1 MDDISKQRHTKL
13 NDTLEA
19 AGWKPNAEGIATN
32 PTRFWIYSVSLEH
45 GPRMTCAIGTQ
56 FLREMI
62 ADTGQVAKL
71 KLEYPEYWTGMA
83 SAIAL
88 FDTAT
93 RRGEQT
99 EEVRQILSMFA
110 GFYARNT
117 QTWSIVQPLNEVPG
131 THFIILDWIGQDGGR
146 IMRPAHIHRADPL
159 SHEELLNFT
168 KVLIDMHLVKRPED
182 KPLCFNE

>member
-1 MDDISKQRHTKL
+1 MDEISKQRQTKL
-13 NDTLEA
+13 SDTLEA
-19 AGWKPNAEGIATN
+19 AGWKPNTEGISTN
-32 PTRFWIYSVSLEH
+32 PTRFWIYSISLEN
-45 GPRMTCAIGTQ
+45 GPRLTCAIGAEY
-56 FLREMI
+56 LREMI
-62 ADTGQVAKL
+62 ANTGQVAQLQKD
-71 KLEYPEYWTGMA
+71 YPDYWMGMA
-83 SAIAL
+83 SAIAM

-99 EEVRQILSMFA
+99 EEVRQILSKFA

-117 QTWSIVQPLNEVPG
+117 QTWNIVQPLNKVDG

-168 KVLIDMHLVKRPED
+168 RVLIDMHLAKRPED